1 MYFNADVQFFKVDDA
16 LEKLVLV
23 EYGYGSRNAYVSY
36 NAVVYVPQ
44 KISIFPIQPYNAVL
58 SFDFTGCCMA
68 VFYFLGKKYA
78 AHIALDGNPNVKK
91 YWNLLV
97 TNGLVENCLL
107 FNPTDPF
114 QNLNATYWGLI
125 TDSNECYTV
134 RTPEVCKRVYFNATN
149 SYGYQSTMENEGIFL
164 VHHMNPLREENAIIR

>member
-1 MYFNADVQFFKVDDA
+1 MRCR
-16 LEKLVLV
+16 
-23 EYGYGSRNAYVSY
+23 G
-36 NAVVYVPQ
+36 
-44 KISIFPIQPYNAVL
+44 
-58 SFDFTGCCMA
+58 
-68 VFYFLGKKYA
+68 
-78 AHIALDGNPNVKK
+78 
-91 YWNLLV
+91 